1 MLDKKTKENF
11 NEQRYADSPLG
22 LPDRERVKI
31 ILELVGSGKS
41 VLDVGCGNGEIGK
54 LLIGNNNKVS
64 GLDISE
70 TCVKKANKSRVTA
83 VVCDLET
90 EDVPF
95 KEKFDVILAAEV
107 IEHIVDTDVFL
118 KKIYKSLKSDGI
130 LVLTTPNLASFG
142 RRLLLL
148 VNKNPHMEVSL
159 EKYSAGHSRYFIK
172 ATLGWLLE
180 KNGFE
185 VVDFRSDVVNFN
197 SSGTLR
203 SVLLAKLVPTLGK
216 SLILKCIKKKL

>member
-1 MLDKKTKENF
+1 MDRKTKEYF
-11 NEQRYADSPLG
+11 NEKRYADSPLG

-31 ILELVGSGKS
+31 IGELVGSGRS
-41 VLDVGCGNGEIGK
+41 VLDVGCGDGEIDK
-54 LLIGNNNKVS
+54 VLIENKNKVS

-70 TCVKKANKSRVTA
+70 TCIKKAKKVGVNA

-90 EDVPF
+90 EDFPF
-95 KEKFDVILAAEV
+95 KEKFDVILVAEMLEHV
-107 IEHIVDTDVFL
+107 IDTDTFL
-118 KKIYKSLKSDGI
+118 KKISKSLKSDGI

-172 ATLGWLLE
+172 DTLEWLLE

-185 VVDFRSDVVNFN
+185 VVEFRSDVINFN
-197 SSGTLR
+197 ASGTLR
-203 SVLLAKLVPTLGK
+203 SVLFAKLIPTLGK
-216 SLILKCIKKKL
+216 SLIVKCIKKKL